1 MKQRIIE
8 LSYADRAEVMQLPAN
23 PSEIEFT
30 ESQNNQKI
38 TLLNVGEANLL
49 GHRGLVTGSLSSF
62 FPATGSPFRRYA
74 DREPIEYIQTL
85 KKWKTGMRYIRVII
99 SDSDFNLAMTIDKL
113 AWGYREG
120 SRDIEY
126 TLDLSEYRIL
136 NVPAVKEEKQQAD
149 NGLTD
154 RPSTRTAPKTHTVVS
169 GDCLWNIAKKYYG
182 SGAEYTKIYEANKA
196 VIGENPNRIYA
207 GQELVIP

>member
-8 LSYADRAEVMQLPAN
+8 LSYNDRAEVMQLPVN
-23 PSEIEFT
+23 PGEVEFT

-38 TLLNVGEANLL
+38 TLLNIGEANLL

-62 FPATGSPFRRYA
+62 FPATGSSFRRYA

-99 SDSDFNLAMTIDKL
+99 GDSDFNLAMTIDKL
-113 AWGYREG
+113 AWKYREG

-154 RPSTRTAPKTHTVVS
+154 RPSTRTAPKTYTVVS
-169 GDCLWNIAKKYYG
+169 GDCLWNIAKRFYG